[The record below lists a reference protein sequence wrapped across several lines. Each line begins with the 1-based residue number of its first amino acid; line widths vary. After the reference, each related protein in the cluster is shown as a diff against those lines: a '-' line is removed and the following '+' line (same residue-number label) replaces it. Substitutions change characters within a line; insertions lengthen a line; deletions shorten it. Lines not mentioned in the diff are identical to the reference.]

1 MKPRVLLT
9 SFPEFGGHD
18 ENISK
23 KIMLAFESTGID
35 GITLETKLLTCDE
48 EGSRRVSNL
57 IEQGEKY
64 DAIIQLGL
72 ADSRKE
78 ISLER
83 WAHNYSN
90 FTIPDNSGRMAN
102 EIIIERGP
110 EKYQA
115 TVSKHVLDEEF
126 ENDEDV
132 VWSNSAGQFVCNE
145 TIYRTLNSIELM
157 GGKIP
162 AIFVH
167 LPPESEISLTRQ
179 MEVISRIIKTLASK
193 PRLEVVGAL
202 LFNSERRILA
212 CRRPPQDVWAGW
224 WEFPGGKIDEGET
237 EKEALRR
244 EIIEELGIIVNPK
257 SRVASLQY
265 EYEDRFVSL
274 SIWDCGVVDHE
285 SIDVKEHDLISWLD
299 QSSLNT
305 VKWLPADE
313 PLIEEW
319 MRSGIPYS

>member
-1 MKPRVLLT
+1 
-9 SFPEFGGHD
+9 
-18 ENISK
+18 
-23 KIMLAFESTGID
+23 MLAFESTGVR
-35 GITLETKLLTCDE
+35 GIKLETELLTCDE
-48 EGSRRVSNL
+48 DGSRRVSNL
-57 IEQGEKY
+57 IQQGEKY

-72 ADSRKE
+72 AESRNK

-83 WAHNYSN
+83 WAHNHSK
-90 FTIPDNSGRMAN
+90 FRIPDNSGRMVE
-102 EIIIERGP
+102 EIILERGP
-110 EKYQA
+110 EKYQT
-115 TVSKHVLDEEF
+115 TVSKHILDEEF
-126 ENDEDV
+126 ENDEDI

-167 LPPESEISLTRQ
+167 LPQESEISFTRQ

-202 LFNSERRILA
+202 LFNPERRILA

-244 EIIEELGIIVNPK
+244 EIMEELGIIVNPK
-257 SRVASLQY
+257 SRVAALQY

-274 SIWDCGVVDHE
+274 SIWDCGVVDQE
-285 SIDVKEHDLISWLD
+285 SIVTKEHDLISWLD

-319 MRSGIPYS
+319 MKSGIPYS

>member
-1 MKPRVLLT
+1 
-9 SFPEFGGHD
+9 
-18 ENISK
+18 
-23 KIMLAFESTGID
+23 MLAFESTGIE
-35 GITLETKLLTCDE
+35 GITLETELLTCDE
-48 EGSRRVSNL
+48 DGSRRVSNL

-78 ISLER
+78 ISLEM

-90 FTIPDNSGRMAN
+90 FTIPDNSERMAD
-102 EIIIERGP
+102 EIIIEGGP

-115 TVSKHVLDEEF
+115 TVSKHVFDEEF

-132 VWSNSAGQFVCNE
+132 VWSHSAGQFVCNE

-157 GGKIP
+157 GGKLP

-167 LPPESEISLTRQ
+167 LPPESVISYTRQ

-244 EIIEELGIIVNPK
+244 EIMEELGIIVNPK

-274 SIWDCGVVDHE
+274 SIWDCGLVDQE

-313 PLIEEW
+313 PLIKEW

>member
-1 MKPRVLLT
+1 
-9 SFPEFGGHD
+9 
-18 ENISK
+18 
-23 KIMLAFESTGID
+23 MLAFESTGID

-102 EIIIERGP
+102 EIIIEGGP

-157 GGKIP
+157 GGKLP

>member
-1 MKPRVLLT
+1 
-9 SFPEFGGHD
+9 
-18 ENISK
+18 
-23 KIMLAFESTGID
+23 MLAFESTGIR
-35 GITLETKLLTCDE
+35 GIKLETELLTCDE

-57 IEQGEKY
+57 IQQGEKY

-72 ADSRKE
+72 AESRNK

-83 WAHNYSN
+83 WAHNHSK
-90 FTIPDNSGRMAN
+90 FRIPDNSGRMVE
-102 EIIIERGP
+102 EIILERGP
-110 EKYQA
+110 EKYQT
-115 TVSKHVLDEEF
+115 TVSKHILDEEF
-126 ENDEDV
+126 ENDEDI

-167 LPPESEISLTRQ
+167 LPQESEISFTRQ

-202 LFNSERRILA
+202 LFNPERRILA

-244 EIIEELGIIVNPK
+244 EIMEELGIIVNPK
-257 SRVASLQY
+257 SRVAALQY

-274 SIWDCGVVDHE
+274 SIWDCGVVDRD
-285 SIDVKEHDLISWLD
+285 SIVAKEHDLVLWLD
-299 QSSLNT
+299 QYSLDT

-319 MRSGIPYS
+319 MKSGIPYS

>member
-1 MKPRVLLT
+1 
-9 SFPEFGGHD
+9 
-18 ENISK
+18 
-23 KIMLAFESTGID
+23 MLAFESTGID

-157 GGKIP
+157 GEKLP

>member
-1 MKPRVLLT
+1 
-9 SFPEFGGHD
+9 
-18 ENISK
+18 
-23 KIMLAFESTGID
+23 MLAFESTGVR
-35 GITLETKLLTCDE
+35 GIKLETELLTCDE
-48 EGSRRVSNL
+48 DGSRRVSNL
-57 IEQGEKY
+57 IQQGEKY

-72 ADSRKE
+72 AESRNK

-83 WAHNYSN
+83 WAHNHSK
-90 FTIPDNSGRMAN
+90 FRIPDNSGRMVE

-110 EKYQA
+110 EKYQT
-115 TVSKHVLDEEF
+115 TVSKHILDEEF
-126 ENDEDV
+126 ENDEDI

-167 LPPESEISLTRQ
+167 LPQESEISFTRQ

-202 LFNSERRILA
+202 LFNPERRILA

-244 EIIEELGIIVNPK
+244 EIMEELGIIVNPK
-257 SRVASLQY
+257 SRVAALQY

-274 SIWDCGVVDHE
+274 SIWDCGVVDQE
-285 SIDVKEHDLISWLD
+285 SIVTKEHDLISWLD

-319 MRSGIPYS
+319 MKSGIPYS

>member
-1 MKPRVLLT
+1 
-9 SFPEFGGHD
+9 
-18 ENISK
+18 
-23 KIMLAFESTGID
+23 MLAFESTGID

-102 EIIIERGP
+102 EIIIEGGP

-157 GGKIP
+157 GGKLP

-244 EIIEELGIIVNPK
+244 EIMEELGIIVNPK

>member
-1 MKPRVLLT
+1 MEPRVLLT
-9 SFPEFGGHD
+9 SFPEFGGRD

-23 KIMLAFESTGID
+23 KIMLAFESTGIR
-35 GITLETKLLTCDE
+35 GIKLETELLTCDE

-57 IEQGEKY
+57 IQQGEKY

-72 ADSRKE
+72 AESRNK

-83 WAHNYSN
+83 WAHNHSK
-90 FTIPDNSGRMAN
+90 FRIPDNSGRMVE
-102 EIIIERGP
+102 EIILERGP
-110 EKYQA
+110 EKYQT
-115 TVSKHVLDEEF
+115 TVSKHILDEEF
-126 ENDEDV
+126 ENDEDI

-167 LPPESEISLTRQ
+167 LPQESEISFTRQ

-202 LFNSERRILA
+202 LFNPERRILA

-244 EIIEELGIIVNPK
+244 EIMEELGIIVNPK
-257 SRVASLQY
+257 SRVAALQY

-274 SIWDCGVVDHE
+274 SIWDCGVVDQE
-285 SIDVKEHDLISWLD
+285 SIVTKEHDLISWLD

-319 MRSGIPYS
+319 MKSGIPYS

>member
-1 MKPRVLLT
+1 
-9 SFPEFGGHD
+9 
-18 ENISK
+18 
-23 KIMLAFESTGID
+23 MLAFESTGIN
-35 GITLETKLLTCDE
+35 GIKLETELLTCDE

-57 IEQGEKY
+57 IEHGEKY

-72 ADSRKE
+72 AESRKE

-83 WAHNYSN
+83 WAHNYSK
-90 FTIPDNSGRMAN
+90 FSVPDNSGRLVE
-102 EIIIERGP
+102 EIILEPGP
-110 EKYQA
+110 EKYQTTA
-115 TVSKHVLDEEF
+115 SKHILDEEF

-145 TIYRTLNSIELM
+145 TIYRTLNSIEFM
-157 GGKIP
+157 GQKTP

-167 LPPESEISLTRQ
+167 LPPESEISHTRQ

-202 LFNSERRILA
+202 LFDSERRILA
-212 CRRPPQDVWAGW
+212 CRRPPQDVWGGW

-244 EIIEELGIIVNPK
+244 EIIEELGIVVDPK
-257 SRVASLQY
+257 TRVASLEY

-274 SIWDCGVVDHE
+274 SIWDCGDVDQE
-285 SIDVKEHDLISWLD
+285 SIVAKEHDLISWLD
-299 QSSLNT
+299 QSSLDS
-305 VKWLPADE
+305 VKWLPADK

-319 MRSGIPYS
+319 MESGIPYS

>member
-1 MKPRVLLT
+1 
-9 SFPEFGGHD
+9 
-18 ENISK
+18 
-23 KIMLAFESTGID
+23 MLAFESTGID

-212 CRRPPQDVWAGW
+212 CRRTPQDVWAGW

>member
-1 MKPRVLLT
+1 
-9 SFPEFGGHD
+9 
-18 ENISK
+18 
-23 KIMLAFESTGID
+23 MLAFESTGID

-157 GGKIP
+157 GGKLP

-244 EIIEELGIIVNPK
+244 EIMEELGIIVNPQ

>member
-1 MKPRVLLT
+1 
-9 SFPEFGGHD
+9 
-18 ENISK
+18 
-23 KIMLAFESTGID
+23 MLAFESTGID

-157 GGKIP
+157 GGKLP

-244 EIIEELGIIVNPK
+244 EIMEELGIIVNPQ

-274 SIWDCGVVDHE
+274 SIWNCGVVDQE

-305 VKWLPADE
+305 VKWLPADK

>member
-1 MKPRVLLT
+1 MEPRVLLT
-9 SFPEFGGHD
+9 SFPEFGGHN

-23 KIMLAFESTGID
+23 KIMLAFESTGIR
-35 GITLETKLLTCDE
+35 GIKLETELLTCDE
-48 EGSRRVSNL
+48 DGSRRVSNL
-57 IEQGEKY
+57 IQQGEKY

-72 ADSRKE
+72 AESRNK

-83 WAHNYSN
+83 WAHNHSK
-90 FTIPDNSGRMAN
+90 FRIPDNSGRMVE
-102 EIIIERGP
+102 EIILERGP
-110 EKYQA
+110 EKYQT
-115 TVSKHVLDEEF
+115 TVSKHILDEEF
-126 ENDEDV
+126 ENDEDI

-167 LPPESEISLTRQ
+167 LPQESEISFTRQ

-202 LFNSERRILA
+202 LFNPERRILA

-244 EIIEELGIIVNPK
+244 EIMEELGIIVNPK
-257 SRVASLQY
+257 SRVAALQY

-274 SIWDCGVVDHE
+274 SIWDCGVVDQE
-285 SIDVKEHDLISWLD
+285 SIVTKEHDLISWLD

-319 MRSGIPYS
+319 MKSGIPYS

>member
-1 MKPRVLLT
+1 M
-9 SFPEFGGHD
+9 S
-18 ENISK
+18 
-23 KIMLAFESTGID
+23 AFESNGID
-35 GITLETKLLTCDE
+35 GITLETELLTCDE

-157 GGKIP
+157 GEKLP

-244 EIIEELGIIVNPK
+244 EIMEELGIIVNPQ

>member
-1 MKPRVLLT
+1 MEPRVLLT
-9 SFPEFGGHD
+9 SFPEFGGHE

-23 KIMLAFESTGID
+23 KIMLAFESTGVR
-35 GITLETKLLTCDE
+35 GIKLETELLTCDE
-48 EGSRRVSNL
+48 DGSRRVSNL
-57 IEQGEKY
+57 IQQGEKY

-72 ADSRKE
+72 AESRNK

-83 WAHNYSN
+83 WAHNHSK
-90 FTIPDNSGRMAN
+90 FRIPDNSGRMVE
-102 EIIIERGP
+102 EIILERGP
-110 EKYQA
+110 EKYQT
-115 TVSKHVLDEEF
+115 TVSKHILDEEF
-126 ENDEDV
+126 ENDEDI

-162 AIFVH
+162 AIFIH
-167 LPPESEISLTRQ
+167 LPQESEISLTRQ

-202 LFNSERRILA
+202 LFNPERRILA

-244 EIIEELGIIVNPK
+244 EIMEELGIIVNPK
-257 SRVASLQY
+257 SRVAALQY

-274 SIWDCGVVDHE
+274 SIWDCGVVDQE
-285 SIDVKEHDLISWLD
+285 SIVTKEHDLISWLD

-305 VKWLPADE
+305 V
-313 PLIEEW
+313 
-319 MRSGIPYS
+319 

>member
-1 MKPRVLLT
+1 
-9 SFPEFGGHD
+9 
-18 ENISK
+18 
-23 KIMLAFESTGID
+23 MLAFESTGID

-157 GGKIP
+157 GGKLP

-244 EIIEELGIIVNPK
+244 EIMEELGIIVNPK

>member
-1 MKPRVLLT
+1 
-9 SFPEFGGHD
+9 
-18 ENISK
+18 
-23 KIMLAFESTGID
+23 MLAFESTGID

>member
-1 MKPRVLLT
+1 
-9 SFPEFGGHD
+9 
-18 ENISK
+18 
-23 KIMLAFESTGID
+23 MLAFESTGID

-102 EIIIERGP
+102 EIIIEGGP

-157 GGKIP
+157 GGKLP

-244 EIIEELGIIVNPK
+244 EIMEELGIIVNPQ

-305 VKWLPADE
+305 VKWLPADK

>member
-1 MKPRVLLT
+1 
-9 SFPEFGGHD
+9 
-18 ENISK
+18 
-23 KIMLAFESTGID
+23 MLAFESTGID

-157 GGKIP
+157 GGKLP

-244 EIIEELGIIVNPK
+244 EIMEELGIIVNPQ

-274 SIWDCGVVDHE
+274 SIWNCGVVDQE

>member
-1 MKPRVLLT
+1 
-9 SFPEFGGHD
+9 
-18 ENISK
+18 
-23 KIMLAFESTGID
+23 MLAFESTGIR
-35 GITLETKLLTCDE
+35 GIKLETELLTCDE
-48 EGSRRVSNL
+48 DGSRRVSNL
-57 IEQGEKY
+57 IQQGEKY

-72 ADSRKE
+72 AESRNK

-83 WAHNYSN
+83 WAHNHSK
-90 FTIPDNSGRMAN
+90 FRIPDNSGRMVE
-102 EIIIERGP
+102 EIILERGP
-110 EKYQA
+110 EKYQT
-115 TVSKHVLDEEF
+115 TVSKHILDEEF
-126 ENDEDV
+126 ENDEDI

-167 LPPESEISLTRQ
+167 LPQESEISFTRQ

-202 LFNSERRILA
+202 LFNPERRILA

-237 EKEALRR
+237 EKEALSR
-244 EIIEELGIIVNPK
+244 EIMEELGIIVNPK
-257 SRVASLQY
+257 SRVAALQY

-274 SIWDCGVVDHE
+274 SIWDCGVVDQE
-285 SIDVKEHDLISWLD
+285 SIVAKEHDLISWLD

-319 MRSGIPYS
+319 MKSGIPYS

>member
-1 MKPRVLLT
+1 
-9 SFPEFGGHD
+9 
-18 ENISK
+18 
-23 KIMLAFESTGID
+23 MLAFESTGIR
-35 GITLETKLLTCDE
+35 GIKLETELLTCDE
-48 EGSRRVSNL
+48 DGSRRVSNL
-57 IEQGEKY
+57 IQQGEKY

-72 ADSRKE
+72 AESRNK

-83 WAHNYSN
+83 WAHNHSK
-90 FTIPDNSGRMAN
+90 FRIPDNSGRMVE
-102 EIIIERGP
+102 EIILERGP
-110 EKYQA
+110 EKYQT
-115 TVSKHVLDEEF
+115 TVSKHILDEEF
-126 ENDEDV
+126 ENDEDI

-167 LPPESEISLTRQ
+167 LPQESEISFSRQ

-202 LFNSERRILA
+202 LFNPERRILA

-244 EIIEELGIIVNPK
+244 EIMEELGIIVNPK
-257 SRVASLQY
+257 SRVAALQY

-274 SIWDCGVVDHE
+274 SIWDCGVVDQE
-285 SIDVKEHDLISWLD
+285 SIVAKEHDLISWLD

-319 MRSGIPYS
+319 MKSGIPYS

>member
-1 MKPRVLLT
+1 
-9 SFPEFGGHD
+9 
-18 ENISK
+18 
-23 KIMLAFESTGID
+23 MLAFESTGID

-305 VKWLPADE
+305 VKWLPADK

>member
-1 MKPRVLLT
+1 
-9 SFPEFGGHD
+9 
-18 ENISK
+18 
-23 KIMLAFESTGID
+23 MLAFESTGIE
-35 GITLETKLLTCDE
+35 GITLETELLTCDE
-48 EGSRRVSNL
+48 DGSRRVSNL

-90 FTIPDNSGRMAN
+90 FTIPDNSERMAD
-102 EIIIERGP
+102 EIIIEGGP

-132 VWSNSAGQFVCNE
+132 VWSHSAGQFVCNE

-157 GGKIP
+157 GGKLP

-167 LPPESEISLTRQ
+167 LPPESVISYTRQ
-179 MEVISRIIKTLASK
+179 VEVIYRIIKTLASK

-224 WEFPGGKIDEGET
+224 WEFPGGKIEEGET

-244 EIIEELGIIVNPK
+244 EIMEELGIIVNPK
-257 SRVASLQY
+257 SRVTSLQY

-274 SIWDCGVVDHE
+274 SIWDCGVVDQE
-285 SIDVKEHDLISWLD
+285 SIHVKEHDLISWLD

-313 PLIEEW
+313 PLIKEW

>member
-1 MKPRVLLT
+1 
-9 SFPEFGGHD
+9 
-18 ENISK
+18 
-23 KIMLAFESTGID
+23 MLAFESTGID
-35 GITLETKLLTCDE
+35 GITLESKLLTCDE

>member
-1 MKPRVLLT
+1 
-9 SFPEFGGHD
+9 
-18 ENISK
+18 
-23 KIMLAFESTGID
+23 MLAFESTGID

-102 EIIIERGP
+102 EIIIEGGP

-157 GGKIP
+157 GGKLP

-244 EIIEELGIIVNPK
+244 EIMEELGIIVNPQ

>member
-1 MKPRVLLT
+1 
-9 SFPEFGGHD
+9 
-18 ENISK
+18 
-23 KIMLAFESTGID
+23 MLAFESTGIE
-35 GITLETKLLTCDE
+35 GITLETELLTCDE
-48 EGSRRVSNL
+48 DGSRRVSNL

-157 GGKIP
+157 GGKLP

>member
-1 MKPRVLLT
+1 
-9 SFPEFGGHD
+9 
-18 ENISK
+18 
-23 KIMLAFESTGID
+23 MLAFESTGIR
-35 GITLETKLLTCDE
+35 GIKLETELLTCDE
-48 EGSRRVSNL
+48 DGSRRVSNL
-57 IEQGEKY
+57 IQQGEKY

-72 ADSRKE
+72 AESRNK

-83 WAHNYSN
+83 WAHNHSK
-90 FTIPDNSGRMAN
+90 FRIPDNSGRMVE
-102 EIIIERGP
+102 EIILERGP
-110 EKYQA
+110 EKYQT
-115 TVSKHVLDEEF
+115 TVSKHILDEEF
-126 ENDEDV
+126 ENDEDI

-167 LPPESEISLTRQ
+167 LPQESEISFTRQ

-202 LFNSERRILA
+202 LFNPERRILA

-244 EIIEELGIIVNPK
+244 EIMEELGIIVNPK
-257 SRVASLQY
+257 SRVAALQY

-274 SIWDCGVVDHE
+274 SIWDCGVVDQE
-285 SIDVKEHDLISWLD
+285 SIVTKEHDLISWLD

-319 MRSGIPYS
+319 MKSGIPYS

>member
-1 MKPRVLLT
+1 
-9 SFPEFGGHD
+9 
-18 ENISK
+18 
-23 KIMLAFESTGID
+23 MLAFESTGIE
-35 GITLETKLLTCDE
+35 GITLETELLTCDE
-48 EGSRRVSNL
+48 DGSRRVSNL

-64 DAIIQLGL
+64 DAIIHLGL
-72 ADSRKE
+72 SDSRKE

-90 FTIPDNSGRMAN
+90 FTFPDNSERMAD
-102 EIIIERGP
+102 EIIIEGGP
-110 EKYQA
+110 DKYQA

-157 GGKIP
+157 GGKLP

-167 LPPESEISLTRQ
+167 LPPESVISYTRQ

-224 WEFPGGKIDEGET
+224 WEFPGGKIEEGET

-244 EIIEELGIIVNPK
+244 EIMEELGIIVNPK
-257 SRVASLQY
+257 SRVTSLQY

-274 SIWDCGVVDHE
+274 SIWDCGVVDQE

-313 PLIEEW
+313 PLIKEW

>member
-1 MKPRVLLT
+1 
-9 SFPEFGGHD
+9 
-18 ENISK
+18 
-23 KIMLAFESTGID
+23 MLAFESTGIE
-35 GITLETKLLTCDE
+35 GITLETELLTCDE
-48 EGSRRVSNL
+48 DGSRRVSNL

-157 GGKIP
+157 GGKLP

-244 EIIEELGIIVNPK
+244 EIMEELGIIVNPK

>member
-1 MKPRVLLT
+1 
-9 SFPEFGGHD
+9 
-18 ENISK
+18 
-23 KIMLAFESTGID
+23 MLAFESTGIR
-35 GITLETKLLTCDE
+35 GIKLETELLSCDE
-48 EGSRRVSNL
+48 DGSRRVSNL
-57 IEQGEKY
+57 IQQGEKY

-72 ADSRKE
+72 AESRNK

-83 WAHNYSN
+83 WAHNHSK
-90 FTIPDNSGRMAN
+90 FRIPDNSGRMVE
-102 EIIIERGP
+102 EIILERGP
-110 EKYQA
+110 EKYQT
-115 TVSKHVLDEEF
+115 TVSKHILDEEF
-126 ENDEDV
+126 ENDEDI

-167 LPPESEISLTRQ
+167 LPQESEISFTRQ

-202 LFNSERRILA
+202 LFNPERRILA

-244 EIIEELGIIVNPK
+244 EIMEELGIIVNPK
-257 SRVASLQY
+257 SRVAALQY

-274 SIWDCGVVDHE
+274 SIWDCGVVDQE
-285 SIDVKEHDLISWLD
+285 SIVTKEHDLISWLD

-319 MRSGIPYS
+319 MKSGIPYS

>member
-1 MKPRVLLT
+1 
-9 SFPEFGGHD
+9 
-18 ENISK
+18 
-23 KIMLAFESTGID
+23 
-35 GITLETKLLTCDE
+35 
-48 EGSRRVSNL
+48 RVSNL
-57 IEQGEKY
+57 IQQGEKY

-72 ADSRKE
+72 AESRNK

-83 WAHNYSN
+83 WAHNHSK
-90 FTIPDNSGRMAN
+90 FRIPDNSGRMVE
-102 EIIIERGP
+102 EIILERGP
-110 EKYQA
+110 EKYQT
-115 TVSKHVLDEEF
+115 TVSKHILDEEF
-126 ENDEDV
+126 ENDEDI

-167 LPPESEISLTRQ
+167 LPQESEISFTRQ

-202 LFNSERRILA
+202 LFNPERRILA

-244 EIIEELGIIVNPK
+244 EIMEELGIIVNPK
-257 SRVASLQY
+257 SRVAALQY

-274 SIWDCGVVDHE
+274 SIWDCGVVDQE
-285 SIDVKEHDLISWLD
+285 SIVAKEHDLISWLD

-319 MRSGIPYS
+319 MKSGIPYS

>member
-1 MKPRVLLT
+1 
-9 SFPEFGGHD
+9 
-18 ENISK
+18 
-23 KIMLAFESTGID
+23 MLAFESTGID

-102 EIIIERGP
+102 EIIIEGGP

-157 GGKIP
+157 GGKLP

-244 EIIEELGIIVNPK
+244 EIMEELGIIVNPK

-305 VKWLPADE
+305 VKWLPADK

>member
-1 MKPRVLLT
+1 
-9 SFPEFGGHD
+9 
-18 ENISK
+18 
-23 KIMLAFESTGID
+23 MLAFESTGID

-157 GGKIP
+157 GGKLP

-305 VKWLPADE
+305 VKWLPADK

>member
-1 MKPRVLLT
+1 
-9 SFPEFGGHD
+9 
-18 ENISK
+18 
-23 KIMLAFESTGID
+23 MLAFESTGID

-157 GGKIP
+157 GGKLP

>member
-1 MKPRVLLT
+1 MCIRD
-9 SFPEFGGHD
+9 S
-18 ENISK
+18 
-23 KIMLAFESTGID
+23 ESTGIE
-35 GITLETKLLTCDE
+35 GITLETELLTCDE
-48 EGSRRVSNL
+48 DGSRRVSNL

-90 FTIPDNSGRMAN
+90 FTIPDNSERMAD
-102 EIIIERGP
+102 EIIIEGGP

-115 TVSKHVLDEEF
+115 TVSKHVFDEEF

-132 VWSNSAGQFVCNE
+132 VWSHSAGQFVCNE

-157 GGKIP
+157 GGKLP

-167 LPPESEISLTRQ
+167 LPPESVISYTRQ

-244 EIIEELGIIVNPK
+244 EIMEELGIIVNPK

-274 SIWDCGVVDHE
+274 SIWDCGVVDQE

-313 PLIEEW
+313 PLIKEW

>member
-1 MKPRVLLT
+1 
-9 SFPEFGGHD
+9 
-18 ENISK
+18 
-23 KIMLAFESTGID
+23 MLAFESTGIR
-35 GITLETKLLTCDE
+35 GIKLETELLTCDE

-57 IEQGEKY
+57 IQQGEKY

-72 ADSRKE
+72 AESRNK

-83 WAHNYSN
+83 WAHNHSK
-90 FTIPDNSGRMAN
+90 FRIPDNSGRMVE
-102 EIIIERGP
+102 EIILERGP
-110 EKYQA
+110 EKYQT
-115 TVSKHVLDEEF
+115 TVSKHILDEEF
-126 ENDEDV
+126 ENDEDI

-167 LPPESEISLTRQ
+167 LPQESEISFTRQ

-193 PRLEVVGAL
+193 PRLEVVGAI
-202 LFNSERRILA
+202 LFNPERRILA

-244 EIIEELGIIVNPK
+244 EIMEELGIIVNPK
-257 SRVASLQY
+257 SRVAALQY

-274 SIWDCGVVDHE
+274 SIWDCGVVDQE
-285 SIDVKEHDLISWLD
+285 SIVTKEHDLISWLD

-319 MRSGIPYS
+319 MKSGIPYS

>member
-1 MKPRVLLT
+1 
-9 SFPEFGGHD
+9 
-18 ENISK
+18 
-23 KIMLAFESTGID
+23 MLAFESTGIR
-35 GITLETKLLTCDE
+35 GIKLETELLSCDE
-48 EGSRRVSNL
+48 DGSRRVSNL
-57 IEQGEKY
+57 IQQGEKY

-72 ADSRKE
+72 AESRNK

-83 WAHNYSN
+83 WAHNHSK
-90 FTIPDNSGRMAN
+90 FRIPDNSGRMVE
-102 EIIIERGP
+102 EIILERGP
-110 EKYQA
+110 EKYQT
-115 TVSKHVLDEEF
+115 TVSKHILDEEF
-126 ENDEDV
+126 ENDEDI

-167 LPPESEISLTRQ
+167 LPQESEISFTRQ

-202 LFNSERRILA
+202 LFNPERRILA

-244 EIIEELGIIVNPK
+244 EIMEELGIIVNPK
-257 SRVASLQY
+257 SRVAALQY

-274 SIWDCGVVDHE
+274 SIWDCGVVDQE
-285 SIDVKEHDLISWLD
+285 SIVAKEHDLISWLD

-319 MRSGIPYS
+319 MKSGIPYS

>member
-1 MKPRVLLT
+1 MEPRVLLT
-9 SFPEFGGHD
+9 SFPEFGGHE

-23 KIMLAFESTGID
+23 KIMLAFESTGVR
-35 GITLETKLLTCDE
+35 GIKLETELLTCDE
-48 EGSRRVSNL
+48 DGSRRVSNL
-57 IEQGEKY
+57 IQQGEKY

-72 ADSRKE
+72 AESRNK

-83 WAHNYSN
+83 WAHNHSK
-90 FTIPDNSGRMAN
+90 FRIPDNSGRMVE

-110 EKYQA
+110 EKYQT
-115 TVSKHVLDEEF
+115 TVSKHILDEEF
-126 ENDEDV
+126 ENDEDI

-162 AIFVH
+162 AIFIH
-167 LPPESEISLTRQ
+167 LPQESEISFTRQ

-202 LFNSERRILA
+202 LFNPERRILA

-244 EIIEELGIIVNPK
+244 EIMEELGIIVNPK
-257 SRVASLQY
+257 SRVAALQY

-274 SIWDCGVVDHE
+274 SIWDCGVVDQE
-285 SIDVKEHDLISWLD
+285 SIVTKEHDLISWLD

-319 MRSGIPYS
+319 MKSGIPYS